1 MKKPEVY
8 KCKICGLTIEVL
20 TGCGCPSPV
29 LCCGQPMNLMPE
41 QTAEFKTEKHVPYP
55 TSSGS
60 GTKVVV
66 GECMLHPMV
75 DNHYI
80 EWIEIENGAYVN
92 RQYLKPGDAPSAE
105 FYVPLQKGMI
115 VREFC
120 NVHGLWKYEVK

>member
-1 MKKPEVY
+1 
-8 KCKICGLTIEVL
+8 
-20 TGCGCPSPV
+20 
-29 LCCGQPMNLMPE
+29 MNLMPE

-55 TSSGS
+55 TASGN

-66 GECMLHPMV
+66 GESALHPMV
-75 DNHYI
+75 ENHFI
-80 EWIEIENGAYVN
+80 EWIEIENGSYVN